1 MGSKFCSFNVY
12 GGELAAVERLCPG
25 LGIRAAAPGWITAA
39 CDDGD
44 WDAMR
49 KTARRLSKELSCP
62 VLYTEYFDDDFVD
75 FSVYRDGKRAARHVP
90 AEYEGFPRVPGRPR
104 AWGELFGLSPE
115 AEKTLRTV
123 FGETNPERSLRLLE
137 CVLGCPLWVDGE
149 FLDDIELPDPAYLE
163 TYLAQKAAEKK
174 IKNVTK
180 LTLLDEQEG
189 TFCYARRN
197 TYPIFRQE
205 AGDPKYWEDG
215 SSRKSVWTV
224 RNGKLERL
232 FEAEL
237 PGSIASAYAGED
249 VFLALVHQICRDA
262 DGNPISSA
270 DSSFN
275 YERRN
280 RAYVFS
286 KDGQLLDTQDFKV
299 NENVPAGG
307 FLDRDRLFLN
317 GICRNIRTH
326 TQEWA
331 LAGSRV
337 YMLGQSGR
345 LADGRLAVLYETE
358 EHPELYLASFR
369 PDGSERVVRELPRRR
384 FESCL
389 LAYRDGILLGHRRE
403 LICYD
408 AFLKER
414 WRMELWEKE
423 DSFREMRLDEPSGM
437 LCMDS
442 YSLVLSID
450 LKQRQVRA
458 SRKFDEVGYCH
469 LQDVLPG
476 VGVVMLTGDAAIQ
489 VWDAGLTPVSRHRTK
504 GAVIQTLPW
513 NGNLC
518 VVTDTDPVDDFR
530 RVGDDFEFVRI
541 KEGRLR
547 LYELKK

>member
-12 GGELAAVERLCPG
+12 GGNPAAVEKLCPG

-49 KTARRLSKELSCP
+49 KTARRLSKELARP

-104 AWGELFGLSPE
+104 MWRELFGLPPE
-115 AEKTLRTV
+115 TEKTLRTV

-163 TYLAQKAAEKK
+163 AYLMQKSAEKK

-180 LTLLDEQEG
+180 LTLLDEREG
-189 TFCYARRN
+189 NFCYARN
-197 TYPIFRQE
+197 TYPVFRQE
-205 AGDPKYWEDG
+205 TGDPKYWEEG
-215 SSRKSVWTV
+215 GNRKSVWAI
-224 RNGKLERL
+224 RDGKLEQL

-237 PGSIASAYAGED
+237 PGMVKTAFAGEGIFMVLID
-249 VFLALVHQICRDA
+249 QLCRDA
-262 DGNPISSA
+262 DGNPIPSES
-270 DSSFN
+270 DFFT
-275 YERRN
+275 YECRN

-286 KDGQLLDTQDFKV
+286 EEGRLLETLDFQV
-299 NENVPAGG
+299 NDYVPVGG

-317 GICRNIRTH
+317 GICRSIRTH

-331 LAGSRV
+331 LAESGV
-337 YMLGQSGR
+337 YILGQSGR
-345 LADGRLAVLYETE
+345 LADGRLAVLYETG
-358 EHPELYLASFR
+358 EHSEMYLASFR
-369 PDGSERVVRELPRRR
+369 PDGSERVVRGLPRSR
-384 FESCL
+384 FGSCL

-403 LICYD
+403 LVCYD
-408 AFLKER
+408 TFLKER
-414 WRMELWEKE
+414 WRMELWEE
-423 DSFREMRLDEPSGM
+423 EGSFREMRLDGLSEM
-437 LCMDS
+437 LYLDS
-442 YSLVLSID
+442 YDLILSID
-450 LKQRQVRA
+450 LKKRQIRA
-458 SRKFDEVGYCH
+458 SRKFAEGECCY

-476 VGVVMLTGDAAIQ
+476 VGAVMLTGDSAIQ

-518 VVTDTDPVDDFR
+518 AVTDMDPVDDFR
-530 RVGDDFEFVRI
+530 KVGDDYEIVRI
-541 KEGRLR
+541 REGRLR

>member
-1 MGSKFCSFNVY
+1 MGSKFCNFNVY

-25 LGIRAAAPGWITAA
+25 LGIRAAVPGWITAA

-49 KTARRLSKELSCP
+49 KTARRLSKTLSCP

-90 AEYEGFPRVPGRPR
+90 AEYEGFPRVPGKPR

-149 FLDDIELPDPAYLE
+149 FLGDIELPDSAYLE

-180 LTLLDEQEG
+180 LTLLD
-189 TFCYARRN
+189 
-197 TYPIFRQE
+197 
-205 AGDPKYWEDG
+205 
-215 SSRKSVWTV
+215 
-224 RNGKLERL
+224 
-232 FEAEL
+232 
-237 PGSIASAYAGED
+237 
-249 VFLALVHQICRDA
+249 
-262 DGNPISSA
+262 
-270 DSSFN
+270 
-275 YERRN
+275 
-280 RAYVFS
+280 
-286 KDGQLLDTQDFKV
+286 TQDFKV
-299 NENVPAGG
+299 NENVPVGG

-331 LAGSRV
+331 LAESRV
-337 YMLGQSGR
+337 YMLGQLGR
-345 LADGRLAVLYETE
+345 LAGGRLAVLYETE
-358 EHPELYLASFR
+358 EHPGLYLASFR

-389 LAYRDGILLGHRRE
+389 LAYRDGILLGHCRE

-414 WRMELWEKE
+414 WHMELLEME
-423 DSFREMRLDEPSGM
+423 DSFHEMRLDEPSEI
-437 LCMDS
+437 LYLYS
-442 YSLVLSID
+442 YGLVLSID
-450 LKQRQVRA
+450 LKRRQVRA

-476 VGVVMLTGDAAIQ
+476 VGVVMLMGDAAIQ
-489 VWDAGLTPVSRHRTK
+489 VWDAGLTPISRHRTK

-530 RVGDDFEFVRI
+530 KVGDDFEFVRI